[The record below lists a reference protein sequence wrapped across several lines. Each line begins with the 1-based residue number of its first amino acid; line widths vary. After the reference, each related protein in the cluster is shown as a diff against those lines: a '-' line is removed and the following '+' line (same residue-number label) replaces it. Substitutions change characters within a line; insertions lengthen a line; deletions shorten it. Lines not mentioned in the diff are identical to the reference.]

1 MLNGLPSYIAILFG
15 ITTLMVAAMLFIAIK
30 NARTD
35 TTKKK
40 STVILFGMLVWLA
53 MQAVLALNGFYK
65 DISTTPPKM
74 LLIVLPPLAT
84 IVMLFI
90 TSPGRNFIDSLPL
103 QTLTWLHT
111 SRIAVELVLYF
122 LFVHGA
128 IPQLMTFEGRN
139 FDIIAG
145 ITAPVIA
152 WFGYKK
158 QSFSNKIILAWN
170 IICLLLVLSI
180 TINAVL
186 SLPIPFQRFAF
197 EQPNIAVLYFP
208 FNWLPAFVVPVVIFS
223 HLAAIRQLTRKNIR

>member
-15 ITTLMVAAMLFIAIK
+15 FTTLLVVATLFVAIK
-30 NARTD
+30 NSRTY

-40 STVILFGMLVWLA
+40 SMVILFGMLVWLG

-84 IVMLFI
+84 IVLLFI
-90 TSPGRNFIDSLPL
+90 TSSGRKFTDSLPL

-122 LFVHGA
+122 LFVHKA
-128 IPQLMTFEGRN
+128 LPQRMTFEGRN
-139 FDIIAG
+139 YDIIAG
-145 ITAPVIA
+145 ITAPLIV
-152 WFGYKK
+152 WLGYKK
-158 QSFSNKIILAWN
+158 RSLNKKIILAWN
-170 IICLLLVLSI
+170 IICLLLVLNI

-186 SLPIPFQRFAF
+186 SLPTPFQRFAF
-197 EQPNIAVLYFP
+197 EQPNLAVLYFP

-223 HLAAIRQLTRKNIR
+223 HLAAIRQLTRKNSR

>member
-15 ITTLMVAAMLFIAIK
+15 ITTLFVTVILFIAIK
-30 NARTD
+30 NSRTD
-35 TTKKK
+35 TNKKRV
-40 STVILFGMLVWLA
+40 TTILFGMLVWLA
-53 MQAVLALNGFYK
+53 LQAALALNGFYK
-65 DISTTPPKM
+65 GINATPPKM
-74 LLIVLPPLAT
+74 LLIALPPLAT
-84 IVMLFI
+84 IVILFL
-90 TSPGRNFIDSLPL
+90 TPSGRKFIDSLPL

-111 SRIAVELVLYF
+111 SRISVEIVLYF

-128 IPQLMTFEGRN
+128 VPQLMTFEGRN

-145 ITAPVIA
+145 ITAPLIA
-152 WFGYKK
+152 WLGYRKPSLNKK
-158 QSFSNKIILAWN
+158 ILLTWN

-186 SLPIPFQRFAF
+186 SVVTPFQRFGF

-223 HLAAIRQLTRKNIR
+223 HLAAIRQLTRKNGR

>member
-1 MLNGLPSYIAILFG
+1 MLSYLPSYIAIVFSL
-15 ITTLMVAAMLFIAIK
+15 TTLLVAGLLFLAIK
-30 NARTD
+30 NANTD

-40 STVILFGMLVWLA
+40 ATLILFGMLVWLA
-53 MQAVLALNGFYK
+53 LQAFLALNGFYK
-65 DISTTPPKM
+65 DIHIAPPKM
-74 LLIVLPPLAT
+74 LLIALPPIAT
-84 IVMLFI
+84 ILILFLT
-90 TSPGRNFIDSLPL
+90 TSGRKFIDSLPV
-103 QTLTWLHT
+103 QILTWLHT
-111 SRIAVELVLYF
+111 ARIAVEIVLYF
-122 LFVHGA
+122 LFVQDA

-158 QSFSNKIILAWN
+158 PSFNNKIILAWN
-170 IICLLLVLSI
+170 SICLLLVLNI

-186 SLPIPFQRFAF
+186 SLPTPFQRFAF

-223 HLAAIRQLTRKNIR
+223 HLAAIRQLTRKIGR

>member
-1 MLNGLPSYIAILFG
+1 MLNSLPSYITLLFG
-15 ITTLMVAAMLFIAIK
+15 ITTLLVAAILFAAIK

-35 TTKKK
+35 LTKKK
-40 STVILFGMLVWLA
+40 ATAILFGMLAWLLL
-53 MQAVLALNGFYK
+53 QALLALNGFYK
-65 DISTTPPKM
+65 DLSTTPPKM
-74 LLIVLPPLAT
+74 LLIVIPPMA
-84 IVMLFI
+84 IIGILFL
-90 TSPGRNFIDSLPL
+90 TSSGRKFIDSLPL
-103 QTLTWLHT
+103 QSLTWLHT
-111 SRIAVELVLYF
+111 SRVLVELVLYL

-145 ITAPVIA
+145 ITAPLIA
-152 WFGYKK
+152 WLGYKK
-158 QSFSNKIILAWN
+158 QSLNKKIILTWN

-186 SLPIPFQRFAF
+186 SLPTAFQRFAF

-223 HLAAIRQLTRKNIR
+223 HLAAIRQLTLKNSR

>member
-15 ITTLMVAAMLFIAIK
+15 ITTFLVAAILFTAIK

-53 MQAVLALNGFYK
+53 LQAVLALNGFYK
-65 DISTTPPKM
+65 DISTAPPKM
-74 LLIVLPPLAT
+74 LLIVLPPLTT

-90 TSPGRNFIDSLPL
+90 TAPGRNFIDSLPL

-111 SRIAVELVLYF
+111 SRIAVELVLYV
-122 LFVHGA
+122 LFVHKA
-128 IPQLMTFEGRN
+128 VPQLMTFEGRN

-158 QSFSNKIILAWN
+158 RSFNNKIILAWN

-186 SLPIPFQRFAF
+186 SLPVPFQRFAF

-223 HLAAIRQLTRKNIR
+223 HLAAIRQLTRKNGR